1 MARENYRERAVVV
14 RSYDFAEADRIVVLL
29 TRGHG
34 LVRGVA
40 KGVRRSK
47 SRFGSRVQLFVELD
61 VLLYPGRAL
70 ANITAADTVSYFGA
84 GIIED
89 YPRYTTA
96 CAALEAAER
105 LAVAE
110 NGEDPFLYDALL
122 TTLRRIQQHPD
133 PTLVLD
139 AFLLQAM
146 DHAGW
151 APSLFNCAQCGT
163 PGPHRAFHP
172 EAGGAVCTE
181 CRPPGSATPP
191 PEALRVMWWL
201 AHNQWW
207 AVDAAREAS
216 ISAGDGFFDD
226 VSHHVHQMTR
236 AHVQWH
242 MERKVQA
249 LDFVDGGGTI
259 GG

>member
-1 MARENYRERAVVV
+1 MLCCSPAATVWC
-14 RSYDFAEADRIVVLL
+14 AAWQ
-29 TRGHG
+29 RGFGVPKAG
-34 LVRGVA
+34 LVPACSCLWSWMCCSTQVA
-40 KGVRRSK
+40 RLRTSPPPI
-47 SRFGSRVQLFVELD
+47 LFPTSGPASLRIT
-61 VLLYPGRAL
+61 RATPPP
-70 ANITAADTVSYFGA
+70 APPWRPPN
-84 GIIED
+84 
-89 YPRYTTA
+89 
-96 CAALEAAER
+96 
-105 LAVAE
+105 VAE

-191 PEALRVMWWL
+191 PEALRMMWWL
-201 AHNQWW
+201 AHNQWR